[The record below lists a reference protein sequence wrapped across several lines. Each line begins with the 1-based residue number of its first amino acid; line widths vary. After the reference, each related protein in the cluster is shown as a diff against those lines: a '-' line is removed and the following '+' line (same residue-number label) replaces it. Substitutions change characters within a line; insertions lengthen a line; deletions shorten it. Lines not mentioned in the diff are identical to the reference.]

1 MITPGLDCLTA
12 ITSRVEDLETTVN
25 GLMGAL
31 DAIQSS
37 ERTIGRTVDGVGD
50 SIYTT
55 NSASTGLENGIDDLQ
70 DPPD

>member
-1 MITPGLDCLTA
+1 MITPGLVCLTA
-12 ITSRVEDLETTVN
+12 ITSQVEDLETTVN

-50 SIYTT
+50 SI
-55 NSASTGLENGIDDLQ
+55 
-70 DPPD
+70 